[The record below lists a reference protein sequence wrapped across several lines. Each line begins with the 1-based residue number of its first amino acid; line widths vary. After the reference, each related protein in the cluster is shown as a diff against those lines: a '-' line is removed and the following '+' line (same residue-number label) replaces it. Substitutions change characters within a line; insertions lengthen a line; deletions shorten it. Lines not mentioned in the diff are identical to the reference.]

1 MPPRRAPFVGAP
13 VTVILLARR
22 VPGVVEEVREEGRRL
37 VVLTDDG
44 ELKTF
49 VLSRGRG
56 HFVEERSGSTGARLT
71 FEDGV

>member
-22 VPGVVEEVREEGRRL
+22 VPGIVEEVHDEGRRL

-44 ELKTF
+44 AVMSFT
-49 VLSRGRG
+49 LSRGRA
-56 HFVEERSGSTGARLT
+56 HFVEEGSGSTGARLT
-71 FEDGV
+71 FDET